1 MADLII
7 YETETGGVAMVRP
20 CDDALSINEIA
31 AATVPD
37 GMPWQVIDDA
47 AIPADQSRR
56 NEWTYSAGGIVL
68 PVGPAPVVVP
78 QVVSAF
84 QARAALMAANLLDAA
99 EAVVAQASPLAQL
112 AWKEAQEFRRSS
124 PLILSM
130 APAIGLDE
138 SELDALFVA
147 AAQIK
152 V

>member
-7 YETETGGVAMVRP
+7 YETEAGGVAVVRP
-20 CDDALSINEIA
+20 CDPTLSLAEIA
-31 AATVPD
+31 AASVPA
-37 GMPWQVIDDA
+37 GRPWQVLDDA
-47 AIPADQSRR
+47 AIPTDLSRR
-56 NEWTYSAGGIVL
+56 NEWTYSEGGIVL

-84 QARAALMAANLLDAA
+84 QARAALLGVNLLDAA

-138 SELDALFVA
+138 AGLDALFIA
-147 AAQIK
+147 AAQIE